1 MIKTKYAGNMKIDV
15 EIGGFKIRTDQP
27 DADNTAAN
35 PFQLFLASFAAC
47 TAVFA
52 LFYLDK
58 YGISREGVSVDLD
71 PVFNNEGLI
80 GSAKIIV
87 TVPKNFPAER
97 ESGLKHTVERCKVG
111 RHLNFPH
118 EVVLVRK

>member
-15 EIGGFKIRTDQP
+15 ELGGFTVRTDQP
-27 DADNTAAN
+27 DADNTAPN

-71 PVFNNEGLI
+71 PSFNKDGLV
-80 GSAKIIV
+80 GSAKVIV

-97 ESGLKHTVERCKVG
+97 EGGLIHTVEHCKVG
-111 RHLNFPH
+111 KHLNFPH

>member
-1 MIKTKYAGNMKIDV
+1 MKIDV
-15 EIGGFKIRTDQP
+15 SIPGFTVHTDQP
-27 DADNTAAN
+27 EADNTAPN

-58 YGISREGVSVDLD
+58 YGISRDGISVDLD
-71 PVFNNEGLI
+71 PSFSADGLVA
-80 GSAKIIV
+80 SAKVVV
-87 TVPKNFPAER
+87 TLPKNFPADKED
-97 ESGLKHTVERCKVG
+97 GLKRTIEHCKVG

-118 EVVLVRK
+118 GVVFVRK

>member
-1 MIKTKYAGNMKIDV
+1 MIKTKYAGNMKIDTEV
-15 EIGGFKIRTDQP
+15 GGFKVRTDQP
-27 DADNTAAN
+27 DGDNTAPN

-71 PVFNNEGLI
+71 PVFNKEGLVS
-80 GSAKIIV
+80 SAKIIV
-87 TVPKNFPAER
+87 TVPHNFPAER
-97 ESGLKHTVERCKVG
+97 EGGLKHTVEYCKVG
-111 RHLNFPH
+111 KHLNFPH